1 MALFE
6 IGDKVHMKPEV
17 VNDLDR
23 ENLAWHESIK
33 NKILTIDGI
42 IDDQPAGWIDY
53 YVKESP
59 FCLAEA
65 WLELVEKKESEPNAE
80 V

>member
-6 IGDKVHMKPEV
+6 IGDKVRMKPEV
-17 VNDLDR
+17 VTDLDR
-23 ENLAWHESIK
+23 GSWAWHESIK

-42 IDDQPAGWIDY
+42 IGDQPAGWIDY

>member
-6 IGDKVHMKPEV
+6 IGDKVRIKPEATH
-17 VNDLDR
+17 NLDR
-23 ENLAWHESIK
+23 ENWAWHESIK

-53 YVKESP
+53 YVKEPP

-65 WLELVEKKESEPNAE
+65 WLELVEKKESNQNAE